1 LFKDMT
7 TITELFNQNTALI
20 HDDFERMFTYFDNQ
34 HQLNNEIKQTFE
46 QTATDIKSF
55 VGNQS
60 NVIDGF
66 MKNNYN
72 LHKSYKTLVDQSQ
85 QEIQQSHKDM
95 NEFFQVTTGQIDQ
108 MISKSESQTDMHKQL
123 TEAVYKQIKKE
134 QASLLKQLKES
145 NTQNVEV
152 KDSFSTVVSKMETYM
167 TSQES
172 SSKALGTSL
181 AGISSNI
188 SSNISKT
195 NELIVSLDKSF
206 SKRAEETPAAI
217 KSLEA
222 PLNDLKKSIETLSGK
237 MVEKEYAI
245 NLTK

>member
-1 LFKDMT
+1 
-7 TITELFNQNTALI
+7 
-20 HDDFERMFTYFDNQ
+20 
-34 HQLNNEIKQTFE
+34 
-46 QTATDIKSF
+46 
-55 VGNQS
+55 
-60 NVIDGF
+60 
-66 MKNNYN
+66 
-72 LHKSYKTLVDQSQ
+72 
-85 QEIQQSHKDM
+85 
-95 NEFFQVTTGQIDQ
+95 
-108 MISKSESQTDMHKQL
+108 
-123 TEAVYKQIKKE
+123 
-134 QASLLKQLKES
+134 LKQLKES

-181 AGISSNI
+181 AGI